1 MIHKSL
7 IINITGVDLNKVL
20 LICPK
25 EYTNKINNV
34 DIIRYDMNKDW
45 IDTINNVGMEKSLIE
60 LKRYSLY
67 KKVIFTNNIN
77 DINTESVDVSR
88 NMIYSYDCGLE
99 YKNTESNNDLVNNR
113 LSLKKPNLYNWY
125 SDSLTF
131 DIISNITKKLWEK
144 LEYNHKKGD
153 VDKFLCYLSMMNI
166 HIEKL

>member
-1 MIHKSL
+1 
-7 IINITGVDLNKVL
+7 
-20 LICPK
+20 
-25 EYTNKINNV
+25 
-34 DIIRYDMNKDW
+34 
-45 IDTINNVGMEKSLIE
+45 
-60 LKRYSLY
+60 
-67 KKVIFTNNIN
+67 
-77 DINTESVDVSR
+77 
-88 NMIYSYDCGLE
+88 LE